1 MSAIN
6 MDLDKRFNFNFKKK
20 VTIGGK
26 TYNVAFNDEM
36 DRVLR
41 DLQIEMGGL
50 YEQTNNQSDEFEGM
64 TIDERKKY
72 LNDRFKQII
81 LDVEKALDGILS
93 KAGAGKSIYDYYN
106 QQSYALSETLRVLRE
121 TKEKL
126 DGTAKEQQRQ
136 KHQARIEQYTG
147 RKERVKANANTNKKR
162 SK

>member
-26 TYNVAFNDEM
+26 TYNVTFNDEM

-81 LDVEKALDGILS
+81 LDVEKALDGILG

>member
-6 MDLDKRFNFNFKKK
+6 MNLDEKFRFNFERK
-20 VTIGGK
+20 VIIGGQ
-26 TYNVAFNDEM
+26 TYNVTFNDEM

-41 DLQIEMGGL
+41 DLQVEMGGL
-50 YEQTNNQSDEFEGM
+50 YEQTNNQSDEFEEM

-81 LDVEKALDGILS
+81 LDVEKALDGILG
-93 KAGAGKSIYDYYN
+93 KVGAGKSIYDYYN
-106 QQSYALSETLRVLRE
+106 QQSYALYETLRVLRE

-126 DGTAKEQQRQ
+126 DGTAKEQERQ
-136 KHQARIEQYTG
+136 KHQARIDQYTG
-147 RKERVKANANTNKKR
+147 RKKRVKKHADANSKR

>member
-81 LDVEKALDGILS
+81 LDVEKALDGILG

-106 QQSYALSETLRVLRE
+106 QQSYALFETLRVLRE